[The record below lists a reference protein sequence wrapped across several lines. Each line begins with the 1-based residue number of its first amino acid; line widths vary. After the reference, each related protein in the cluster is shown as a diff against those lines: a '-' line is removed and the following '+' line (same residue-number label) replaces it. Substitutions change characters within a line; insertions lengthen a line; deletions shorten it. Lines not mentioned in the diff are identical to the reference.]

1 MFSDWVSSAKCFVP
15 QGTTFATTI
24 IFFSSGATRDEVNIS
39 NSNELQAI
47 IMERNQQQLA
57 SDDALFGD
65 APSKKKRKITLDDDD
80 LHGYVTLSHQPI
92 KGLIVKKAGKSRE
105 DIHIPLVSDQLKLLF
120 DFLTSEGTDCLASG
134 GAKHRRNYEKS
145 GKFKAKG
152 SKAAASDDDADAPNA
167 GDSNEE

>member
-1 MFSDWVSSAKCFVP
+1 M
-15 QGTTFATTI
+15 
-24 IFFSSGATRDEVNIS
+24 NIS

-65 APSKKKRKITLDDDD
+65 APAKKRKITLDDDD

-134 GAKHRRNYEKS
+134 GTKHRRNYEKS

-152 SKAAASDDDADAPNA
+152 SQSC
-167 GDSNEE
+167 SI

>member
-1 MFSDWVSSAKCFVP
+1 M
-15 QGTTFATTI
+15 
-24 IFFSSGATRDEVNIS
+24 NIS

-65 APSKKKRKITLDDDD
+65 APSKIKRKINLDDDD

-134 GAKHRRNYEKS
+134 GTKHRRNYEKS
-145 GKFKAKG
+145 GKFKGKG